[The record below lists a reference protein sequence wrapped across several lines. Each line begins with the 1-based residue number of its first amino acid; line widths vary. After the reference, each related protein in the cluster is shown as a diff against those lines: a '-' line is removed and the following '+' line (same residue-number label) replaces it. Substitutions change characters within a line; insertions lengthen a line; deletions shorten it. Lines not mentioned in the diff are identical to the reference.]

1 MTEQDRQR
9 RGILY
14 GLAAY
19 GLWGAVPLFW
29 PLVADAGSIELLAH
43 RVVWSLVISLAL
55 AAVLLPRG
63 WFGRMANRRTLLMLG
78 LAAAVVSV
86 NWGVYIWAV
95 NHGHVVETSLGYYI
109 NPILSILARRRGA
122 GERMAPLQWVSVGL
136 AAVAVVVLTVE
147 YGRLPWISLVL
158 AASFATY
165 GLHEEAGQRR
175 RGGDPHRRVGPAHP
189 GRPGLPRLAAGG
201 GGSTFVTLGWAHSLL
216 LVATGV
222 VTVVPLLFFA
232 ASATR
237 LPLTT
242 LGLLQYLA
250 PTLQFLLGILYFGE
264 QMSTGRW
271 VGFGLVWLALM
282 LMSGHGLHRAN
293 ARPARAA
300 GARARSESGR
310 QVSSARA
317 GRGSRSRPA
326 AGRRRSCGC
335 RPAWA
340 GPASR

>member
-1 MTEQDRQR
+1 VTDRER
-9 RGILY
+9 ERNGIGY

-29 PLVADAGSIELLAH
+29 PLVARAGSLELLAH
-43 RVVWSLVISLAL
+43 RVVWSLVISVVLAL
-55 AAVLLPRG
+55 ALLPSG
-63 WFGRMANRRTLLMLG
+63 WYRRIATRRTLLLLG

-109 NPILSILARRRGA
+109 NPILSILVGVVAL
-122 GERMAPLQWVSVGL
+122 GERMATLQWVSVGL
-136 AAVAVVVLTVE
+136 ALTAVVVLTVE

-165 GLHEEAGQRR
+165 GVLKKQIN
-175 RGGDPHRRVGPAHP
+175 GGAVETLTIESALLTP
-189 GRPGLPRLAAGG
+189 LALGYLVHLQFQH
-201 GGSTFVTLGWAHSLL
+201 GSTFVTLGWAHSLL

-237 LPLTT
+237 LPLST

-250 PTLQFLLGILYFGE
+250 PTLQFLLGILYFHE
-264 QMSTGRW
+264 DMSTGRW

-282 LMSGHGLHRAN
+282 LMSGHGIHRAN
-293 ARPARAA
+293 ASR
-300 GARARSESGR
+300 RARLVAEP
-310 QVSSARA
+310 V
-317 GRGSRSRPA
+317 
-326 AGRRRSCGC
+326 
-335 RPAWA
+335 
-340 GPASR
+340 

>member
-1 MTEQDRQR
+1 VTERDRQR
-9 RGILY
+9 RGIGY

-29 PLVADAGSIELLAH
+29 PLVARAGSLELLAH
-43 RVVWSLVISLAL
+43 RVVWSLVISGLLAL
-55 AAVLLPRG
+55 VLLPRG
-63 WFGRMANRRTLLMLG
+63 WFGRLATRRTLAMLG

-86 NWGVYIWAV
+86 NWGLYIWAV
-95 NHGHVVETSLGYYI
+95 NHGHVLETSLGYYI
-109 NPILSILARRRGA
+109 NPILSILVGVVVL
-122 GERMAPLQWVSVGL
+122 GERMAALQWVSVGL
-136 AAVAVVVLTVE
+136 AALAVVVLTVE

-165 GLHEEAGQRR
+165 GVMKKQINGGAVETLTVESALLTPVALGYLIYLQA
-175 RGGDPHRRVGPAHP
+175 RGGA
-189 GRPGLPRLAAGG
+189 
-201 GGSTFVTLGWAHSLL
+201 TFGTLGWSHSLL
-216 LVATGV
+216 MVATGV

-237 LPLTT
+237 LPLST

-250 PTLQFLLGILYFGE
+250 PTLQFGLGVLYFGE

-293 ARPARAA
+293 A
-300 GARARSESGR
+300 
-310 QVSSARA
+310 
-317 GRGSRSRPA
+317 SRRERLVAEPV
-326 AGRRRSCGC
+326 
-335 RPAWA
+335 
-340 GPASR
+340 

>member
-1 MTEQDRQR
+1 MTDRER
-9 RGILY
+9 ERKGIGY

-19 GLWGAVPLFW
+19 GLWGAVPVFW
-29 PLVADAGSIELLAH
+29 PLVARAGSLELLAH
-43 RVVWSLVISLAL
+43 RVVWSLVISVVLAL
-55 AAVLLPRG
+55 VVLPKG
-63 WFGRMANRRTLLMLG
+63 WYRRMASRRTLLMLG

-109 NPILSILARRRGA
+109 NPILSILVGVVVL
-122 GERMAPLQWVSVGL
+122 GERMAALQWVSVGL
-136 AAVAVVVLTVE
+136 AVLAVVVLTVE

-165 GLHEEAGQRR
+165 GVMKKQVN
-175 RGGDPHRRVGPAHP
+175 GGAVETLTIESALLTPVALGYLVYLQAH
-189 GRPGLPRLAAGG
+189 

-237 LPLTT
+237 LPLST

-250 PTLQFLLGILYFGE
+250 PTLQFILGIAYFHE

-271 VGFGLVWLALM
+271 VGFGLVWVALM
-282 LMSGHGLHRAN
+282 IMSGHGIHRAS
-293 ARPARAA
+293 RRGRLVPEPA
-300 GARARSESGR
+300 
-310 QVSSARA
+310 
-317 GRGSRSRPA
+317 
-326 AGRRRSCGC
+326 
-335 RPAWA
+335 
-340 GPASR
+340 